1 MDFKKAGRSKVATL
15 YLSRELVIT
24 SECSPMVTG
33 SNTSGMILACGNI
46 ADITLD
52 TRYSALGHQLN

>member
-33 SNTSGMILACGNI
+33 SNTSGMIF

-52 TRYSALGHQLN
+52 TQLSAIS

>member
-1 MDFKKAGRSKVATL
+1 MILRKPAGQNWQPCIYLGKAG
-15 YLSRELVIT
+15 VIT

-33 SNTSGMILACGNI
+33 SNTSGMIF

-52 TRYSALGHQLN
+52 TLDTQLSAIS